1 MRTHVNILGW
11 LQIAL
16 GVLDI
21 LVAVVVFGLFA
32 GVGLLAG
39 LSGELSG
46 PLVGGAVGTV
56 IGLFLMVTG
65 IPNLL
70 AGWGLLD
77 RKGWARILAMVLGV
91 LNVFKFPYGTLL
103 AIYTFWVLLDDEVK
117 GMFDRGW

>member
-1 MRTHVNILGW
+1 MRTHVDILGW
-11 LQIAL
+11 LQIVL

-21 LVAVVVFGLFA
+21 LAAVVVFGLFA

-39 LSGELSG
+39 LSGEMSG

-56 IGLFLMVTG
+56 IGFFLMVTG
-65 IPNLL
+65 VPNLL
-70 AGWGLLD
+70 AGWGLLE

-103 AIYTFWVLLDDEVK
+103 AIYTFWVLLDDEVR

>member
-11 LQIAL
+11 LQIVL
-16 GVLDI
+16 GALDI
-21 LVAVVVFGLFA
+21 LAAVVVFGLFA

-39 LSGELSG
+39 LSGEISG

-65 IPNLL
+65 IPNFL
-70 AGWGLLD
+70 AGWGLLN

-103 AIYTFWVLLDDEVK
+103 AIYTFWVLLDDEVARE
-117 GMFDRGW
+117 FA